1 MAIKVDLPVHP
12 SVVKFVHDAYEDYL
26 AVLKGEKEMNNAP
39 DYEGLEMTP
48 WNEKLRDKFA
58 MHVMSALIAKCSIPN
73 IDMARKAYQI
83 ADAMLEVRNDSKS
96 D

>member
-1 MAIKVDLPVHP
+1 V
-12 SVVKFVHDAYEDYL
+12 SVGAVIPDWAFKGDY
-26 AVLKGEKEMNNAP
+26 GET
-39 DYEGLEMTP
+39 G
-48 WNEKLRDKFA
+48 LRDRFA
-58 MHVMSALIAKCSIPN
+58 MHVMSAIIAKHSIPN